1 MGRSLLRI
9 SGGEKQ
15 RPRETQ
21 RGKVE
26 IYGTLCA
33 TFLMLNNFNFYAA
46 LYSVSLISGENS

>member
-46 LYSVSLISGENS
+46 EYSVSLNSGENS